1 MRNLDNRTLG
11 LIVLLGVIGLLI
23 LRPDSLVYSLDVILR
38 VVFIILGIVATLYLW
53 KRL

>member
-1 MRNLDNRTLG
+1 MKLDNRTLG
-11 LIVLLGVIGLLI
+11 LIVIVGILLVLAINPGSLLTT
-23 LRPDSLVYSLDVILR
+23 LSLIQT